1 MSCSA
6 TTSANSFAGGGVDT
20 AGVGTAGVG
29 EVGGGSGARETDG
42 CGETTGAAGSVTAAP
57 VGAGACACTSW
68 GRFAQPTR
76 IKARMRRANPARRDF
91 PYIMDRLS
99 FRFNDVQR
107 GSRMHM
113 PGGHEER
120 PQIVREPLVLRKT
133 LFYQAPAVSKSDVR
147 HFAGNFAADSEPSR
161 GTEGRKRVKTHPKD
175 QSGPVPERR
184 FLA

>member
-6 TTSANSFAGGGVDT
+6 TTSANSFAGGGVGT

-76 IKARMRRANPARRDF
+76 IDRKSTRANPARRDF
-91 PYIMDRLS
+91 PHIMVASPFGSTAFSVALACTCHEVARSDFRLS
-99 FRFNDVQR
+99 ARPSSSARLFSIKRSRR
-107 GSRMHM
+107 G
-113 PGGHEER
+113 
-120 PQIVREPLVLRKT
+120 
-133 LFYQAPAVSKSDVR
+133 
-147 HFAGNFAADSEPSR
+147 
-161 GTEGRKRVKTHPKD
+161 GRK
-175 QSGPVPERR
+175 QERR
-184 FLA
+184 QALRRQFRG